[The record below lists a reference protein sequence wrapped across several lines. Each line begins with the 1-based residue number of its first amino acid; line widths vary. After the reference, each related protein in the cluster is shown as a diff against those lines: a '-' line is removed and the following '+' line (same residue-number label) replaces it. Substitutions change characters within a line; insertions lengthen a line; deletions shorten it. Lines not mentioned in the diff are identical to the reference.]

1 MDSAQRGQGPFS
13 LPASSFTTDED
24 PVISQTTSRRRT
36 ARGRLFLTVVYGF
49 FYVVCTRWIIS
60 LLNDVSDL
68 GGMVGL
74 IYCYREFILGFSP
87 LHSLFHVFKFGLPV
101 LTRMKFS
108 FPSSK
113 KQLLGVW
120 WSLGDFMCNILRGGF
135 SLQIWLF

>member
-1 MDSAQRGQGPFS
+1 
-13 LPASSFTTDED
+13 
-24 PVISQTTSRRRT
+24 
-36 ARGRLFLTVVYGF
+36 
-49 FYVVCTRWIIS
+49 

-101 LTRMKFS
+101 LARMKFS

-120 WSLGDFMCNILRGGF
+120 WSLGDFMCDILGGGF
-135 SLQIWLF
+135 SSQMVVLELRHSKVIIPQIFRRFPFGRFIGLFFVSSELTKYL